1 MHVAVSGGTGF
12 IGRPLVD
19 ALLQQGHQVLL
30 LTRDPRRVPARPGV
44 QAAAL
49 FPAPDLGGC
58 DAAVNLAGEPIN
70 QRWSAAARRRILVS
84 RVEATSAVAEAAR
97 RSGTV
102 KVMVSASATGF
113 YGARGD
119 EALDENSS
127 PGSDFT
133 AQVCS
138 AWEEAAR
145 PAAQAGLRLALLR
158 IGVVLHPDGGALQ
171 KMLPP
176 FKLGLAGR
184 LGSGRQWMSWV
195 HRDDVVSL
203 VLHALRTD
211 AASGPL
217 NATAPEPVTNADFTT
232 ALGRALHRPT
242 FLRAPAAALRL
253 ALGEMSTLLLDG
265 QKVFP
270 RRTLETGFHF
280 AYPTLEAALAQ
291 LFGQRSP

>member
-19 ALLQQGHQVLL
+19 ALLRQGHQVRL
-30 LTRDPRRVPARPGV
+30 LTRDPRRVPARSGV

-58 DAAVNLAGEPIN
+58 DAAVNLAGEPID
-70 QRWSAAARRRILVS
+70 QRWSAAAKRRILDS
-84 RVEATSAVAEAAR
+84 RVQATSAVVEAAR

-102 KVMVSASATGF
+102 KVLVSASATGF

-119 EALDENSS
+119 EALDESS
-127 PGSDFT
+127 AGGNDFT

-138 AWEEAAR
+138 AWEDAAR
-145 PAAQAGLRLALLR
+145 PAEQAGLRLAILR
-158 IGVVLHPDGGALQ
+158 IGVVLHTDGGALH

-176 FKLGLAGR
+176 FKLGLAGP
-184 LGSGRQWMSWV
+184 LGHGRQWMPWV

-203 VLHALRTD
+203 ALHALQTG

-217 NATAPEPVTNADFTT
+217 NATAPEPVTNAEFTK

-270 RRTLETGFHF
+270 RRTLETGFRF
-280 AYPTLEAALAQ
+280 AYPTLDAAFAR
-291 LFGQRSP
+291 LFGKSP

>member
-1 MHVAVSGGTGF
+1 
-12 IGRPLVD
+12 VD
-19 ALLQQGHQVLL
+19 ALLQQGHHVRL
-30 LTRDPRRVPARPGV
+30 LTRDPRRVQARSGLQV
-44 QAAAL
+44 AAL

-58 DAAVNLAGEPIN
+58 DAAVSLAGEPIS
-70 QRWSAAARRRILVS
+70 QRWSAAAKRRILDS
-84 RVEATSAVAEAAR
+84 RVQATSAVAEAAR

-102 KVMVSASATGF
+102 KVLVSASATGF

-119 EALDENSS
+119 ETLDE
-127 PGSDFT
+127 GSAKGNDFT

-145 PAAQAGLRLALLR
+145 PAEQAGLRLAILR
-158 IGVVLHPDGGALQ
+158 IGVALHPDGGALQ

-176 FKLGLAGR
+176 FKLGLAGP
-184 LGSGRQWMSWV
+184 LGSGRQWMPWV

-203 VLHALRTD
+203 VLHALQTD
-211 AASGPL
+211 AARGPL
-217 NATAPEPVTNADFTT
+217 NASAPELVTNADFTR

-265 QKVFP
+265 QKVLP
-270 RRTLETGFHF
+270 RRTLETGFRF
-280 AYPTLEAALAQ
+280 AYPTLDAALAQ
-291 LFGQRSP
+291 FFGKPS

>member
-19 ALLQQGHQVLL
+19 TLLLQGHQVRL
-30 LTRDPRRVPARPGV
+30 LTRDPRRVAARSGV

-49 FPAPDLGGC
+49 FPAPDVGGC
-58 DAAVNLAGEPIN
+58 DAVVNLAGEPIN
-70 QRWSAAARRRILVS
+70 QRWSAAARRRILDS
-84 RVEATSAVAEAAR
+84 RVQATSAIAEAAR

-113 YGARGD
+113 YGGARGD
-119 EALDENSS
+119 EALDEGDS
-127 PGSDFT
+127 PGNDFT
-133 AQVCS
+133 ARVCS

-145 PAAQAGLRLALLR
+145 PAEQAGLRLALLR
-158 IGVVLHPDGGALQ
+158 IGVVLHTDGGALQ

-176 FKLGLAGR
+176 FKLGLAGP

-203 VLHALRTD
+203 VLHALRTE

-217 NATAPEPVTNADFTT
+217 NATAPEPVTNADFTK

-265 QKVFP
+265 QKVLP
-270 RRTLETGFHF
+270 RRTLETGFRF
-280 AYPTLEAALAQ
+280 AYPTLDAAFAQ
-291 LFGQRSP
+291 LFGRN

>member
-19 ALLQQGHQVLL
+19 ALLRQGHQVRL
-30 LTRDPRRVPARPGV
+30 LTRDPRRVPARPGLQV
-44 QAAAL
+44 AAL

-58 DAAVNLAGEPIN
+58 DAAVNLAGEPIE
-70 QRWSAAARRRILVS
+70 QRWTTAAKRRILDS
-84 RVEATSAVAEAAR
+84 RVQATSAVVEAAR
-97 RSGTV
+97 RAGTV
-102 KVMVSASATGF
+102 QVLVSASAAGF

-119 EALDENSS
+119 EALDESS
-127 PGSDFT
+127 AGGSGFT

-138 AWEEAAR
+138 AWEDAAR
-145 PAAQAGLRLALLR
+145 PAEQAGLRLAILR
-158 IGVVLHPDGGALQ
+158 IGVALHPDGGALR

-176 FKLGLAGR
+176 FKLGLAGPM
-184 LGSGRQWMSWV
+184 GHGRQWMPWV

-203 VLHALRTD
+203 VLHALGTG

-217 NATAPEPVTNADFTT
+217 NATAPEPVTNAEFTR

-253 ALGEMSTLLLDG
+253 ALGEMSTLVLDG
-265 QKVFP
+265 QKVLP
-270 RRTLETGFHF
+270 RRTLETGFRF
-280 AYPTLEAALAQ
+280 AYPTLDAAFAQ
-291 LFGQRSP
+291 LFGKST